1 MIQFRDSI
9 SLAKE
14 LIKVAQTSAHPSSK
28 GTTRCTLEIKIVS
41 MKKKTFNSHIT
52 EPISIT
58 SLFIIYHFNYNVRMI
73 QQKHG

>member
-41 MKKKTFNSHIT
+41 MKKTFNSHIT